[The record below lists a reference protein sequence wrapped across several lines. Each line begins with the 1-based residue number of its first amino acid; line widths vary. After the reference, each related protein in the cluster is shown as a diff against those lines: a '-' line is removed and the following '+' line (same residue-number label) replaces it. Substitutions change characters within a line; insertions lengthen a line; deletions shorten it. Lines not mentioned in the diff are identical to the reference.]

1 MKSILIEKPNQLA
14 IVEREIP
21 TPSAG
26 EVRVKVKLAGICGSD
41 SHIYRGHNPFAK
53 YPRVIGHE
61 FFGVIDAVGDGVESA
76 RVGERV
82 AVDPVVSCGHCYPCS
97 IGKPNVCT
105 TLAVLGVH
113 ADGGF
118 SEYAVVPAKN
128 AWKIP
133 EAVADQYA
141 VMIEPFTIAANVT
154 GHGQPT
160 ENDTVLVYGAG
171 PIGLTI
177 VQVLKGVYNVKNVIV
192 ADRIDERLEKAKESG
207 ADWAINN
214 SQTPLGE
221 IRTDIYHSLKF
232 NDKNK
237 LLQDSAIIISWNE
250 NNLND
255 MYYERIKKYKPND
268 LILDDEKDRSGKV
281 FEVSFVRQG
290 TPPFKYICRRS
301 FFRPRDIIVYFNKIR
316 ACHKNNVSGL
326 YTSNELYEADRE
338 ASISVYN
345 EVIDEW
351 SNQFPEIENLLTVLQ
366 TIQVETFDFNDFSE
380 KCRNEFAGIS
390 DGVIRQYINFLFDNS
405 LIGQKKQGRWEYV
418 SSLPN
423 LKINLQNEFRTH
435 HALKYRLHLI
445 ESRPSQNI

>member
-61 FFGVIDAVGDGVESA
+61 FFGVIDAVGEGVESA

-221 IRTDIYHSLKF
+221 IFTEKGIKPTL
-232 NDKNK
+232 
-237 LLQDSAIIISWNE
+237 II
-250 NNLND
+250 D
-255 MYYERIKKYKPND
+255 A
-268 LILDDEKDRSGKV
+268 
-281 FEVSFVRQG
+281 
-290 TPPFKYICRRS
+290 
-301 FFRPRDIIVYFNKIR
+301 
-316 ACHKNNVSGL
+316 ACHPSILK
-326 YTSNELYEADRE
+326 EAVTL
-338 ASISVYN
+338 ASPAARIVLMGFSSEPS
-345 EVIDEW
+345 EVIQQGITGKEL
-351 SNQFPEIENLLTVLQ
+351 SIFSSRLNANKFPVMMPT
-366 TIQVETFDFNDFSE
+366 
-380 KCRNEFAGIS
+380 
-390 DGVIRQYINFLFDNS
+390 Y
-405 LIGQKKQGRWEYV
+405 
-418 SSLPN
+418 
-423 LKINLQNEFRTH
+423 
-435 HALKYRLHLI
+435 
-445 ESRPSQNI
+445 